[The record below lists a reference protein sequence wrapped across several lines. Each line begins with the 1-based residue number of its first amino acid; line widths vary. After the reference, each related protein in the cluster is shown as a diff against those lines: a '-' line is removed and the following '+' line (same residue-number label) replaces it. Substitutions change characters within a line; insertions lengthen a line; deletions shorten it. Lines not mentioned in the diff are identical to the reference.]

1 MRLFQDVP
9 IQKKLRR
16 ITMLTTIVA
25 LLLTGIAL
33 IVYELVIYRS
43 AMTRELM
50 SLADVIGANSV
61 AALAFNDRKAAEQT
75 LAALQKDAR
84 ITQAAIFTKEGNTFA
99 VYRRQPL
106 DDGVIPAAPGV
117 EGSRIEG
124 GRLIVFHSIIL
135 DKGKIGTL
143 YIQADT
149 REVYTHVQTSA
160 LIVLGVL
167 LVSSLVALILASTL
181 EGVISRPIVN
191 LARTVAMVSEKQDYS
206 VRAGGSHRDELG
218 QLIDGFNEMLAQ
230 IQQRDTA
237 LQVAQDQLEATV
249 EHRTRQLQTALQ
261 QAEEA
266 SRHKS
271 LFLSNMSHELRTP
284 LNSIMGF
291 AWLLQ
296 DPAIS
301 SLNEKQARFAK
312 NITTSGEHLL
322 ALINDLLDLTK
333 VEVGKVNLQLR
344 RFLLQEAIE
353 AALHAIRPQA
363 EQKQQEL
370 ELAINCDMLSI
381 HADPTR
387 FKQILYNLLSNAVK
401 FTPVGGRIRVAARI
415 VSGAGHQDAGGRTQE
430 AGHKDVEPLPNAHCT
445 QYSGECVEIAVSDTG
460 IGIKPEDMAR
470 LFRMFTQ
477 LESALTK
484 QFQGAGLGL
493 ALTKQLV
500 ELHGGSIW
508 ATSDG
513 EGRGST
519 FTVRLPLSPQGL
531 PERGT

>member
-33 IVYELVIYRS
+33 IIYELVIYRS
-43 AMTRELM
+43 VMTRELM

-61 AALAFNDRKAAEQT
+61 AAVTFNDQKAAEQT
-75 LAALQKDAR
+75 LAALRKDTR
-84 ITQAAIFTKEGNTFA
+84 ITQAAIFTKEGNAFA

-106 DDGVIPAAPGV
+106 EDGVIPVAPSA

-124 GRLIVFHSIIL
+124 EHLIIFHSIIL

-143 YIQADT
+143 YIQAEM
-149 REVYTHVQTSA
+149 REVYARVQTSA

-167 LVSSLVALILASTL
+167 LVSSLVALILASAL
-181 EGVISRPIVN
+181 EGVISQPILN
-191 LARTVAMVSEKQDYS
+191 LARTVTMVAEKQDYS
-206 VRAGGSHRDELG
+206 VRATGSHRDELG

-237 LQVAQDQLEATV
+237 LQVAQNQLEATV

-266 SRHKS
+266 SHHKS

-301 SLNEKQARFAK
+301 SLNQKQARFAK

-322 ALINDLLDLTK
+322 VLINDLLDLTK
-333 VEVGKVNLQLR
+333 VEAGKINLQLR

-353 AALHAIRPQA
+353 AALHAIQPQA
-363 EQKQQEL
+363 EQKQQVL

-381 HADPTR
+381 NADPTR

-401 FTPVGGRIRVAARI
+401 FTPVSGRIRVAARI
-415 VSGAGHQDAGGRTQE
+415 VSDAGHQETGGGKQE
-430 AGHKDVEPLPNAHCT
+430 AGNRDVEPLPLILYT
-445 QYSGECVEIAVSDTG
+445 QCPGECIEIAVSDTG
-460 IGIKPEDMAR
+460 VGIKSEDMAK
-470 LFRMFTQ
+470 LFHVFTQ
-477 LESALTK
+477 LEPALTK

-500 ELHGGSIW
+500 ELHGGAIW

-519 FTVRLPLSPQGL
+519 FTVRLPLAPQVL
-531 PERGT
+531 SERDT

>member
-9 IQKKLRR
+9 IRKKLRR

-25 LLLTGIAL
+25 LSLTGVAL
-33 IVYELVIYRS
+33 IIYELVIYRS
-43 AMTRELM
+43 VMTRELM
-50 SLADVIGANSV
+50 SLADVIGANSA
-61 AALAFNDRKAAEQT
+61 AALTFNDPKAAEQT
-75 LAALQKDAR
+75 LAALRKDAR
-84 ITQAAIFTKEGNTFA
+84 ITLAVIFTKEGNTFA
-99 VYRRQPL
+99 VYRRRPL
-106 DDGVIPAAPGV
+106 EDDVVPIAPSA

-124 GRLIVFHSIIL
+124 GRLVMFHPIIL
-135 DKGKIGTL
+135 DREKIGTL
-143 YIQADT
+143 YVQADT
-149 REVYTHVQTSA
+149 REVYAHVQASA

-167 LVSSLVALILASTL
+167 VASSLVALFLASTL
-181 EGVISRPIVN
+181 EGVISRPILN
-191 LARTVAMVSEKQDYS
+191 LARTVARVSEKQDYS
-206 VRAGGSHRDELG
+206 VRVAGSAQDELG

-249 EHRTRQLQTALQ
+249 EHRTRQLQMVLQ

-301 SLNEKQARFAK
+301 SLNEKQTRFAK

-333 VEVGKVNLQLR
+333 VEAGKINLQLQ
-344 RFLLQEAIE
+344 RFLLREAIE
-353 AALHAIRPQA
+353 AALHSIRPQA
-363 EQKQQEL
+363 DQKQQVL

-381 HADPTR
+381 DADPTR

-401 FTPVGGRIRVAARI
+401 FTPVGGRIRVVAKMVSRSEVGVSSVQPEAR
-415 VSGAGHQDAGGRTQE
+415 SPKPETASA
-430 AGHKDVEPLPNAHCT
+430 
-445 QYSGECVEIAVSDTG
+445 GECVEIAVSDTG
-460 IGIKPEDMAR
+460 VGIKPEDIAK
-470 LFRMFTQ
+470 LFHMFTQ
-477 LESALTK
+477 LEPALTK

-519 FTVRLPLSPQGL
+519 FTVRLPLHPKEFSI
-531 PERGT
+531 RDT